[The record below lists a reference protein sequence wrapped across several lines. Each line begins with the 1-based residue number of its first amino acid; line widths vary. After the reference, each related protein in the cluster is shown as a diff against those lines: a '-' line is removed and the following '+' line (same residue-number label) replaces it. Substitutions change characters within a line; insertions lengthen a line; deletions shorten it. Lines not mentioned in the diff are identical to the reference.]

1 MGLLYIFVWDFY
13 AGISMDGFIV
23 FLLEFW
29 YLWLGLNYSLFFAFV
44 VICDISLLLGK
55 RYNIWLYVVLNL
67 VKGGDS
73 ILSYS
78 SKDNSLL
85 KDLWFD

>member
-1 MGLLYIFVWDFY
+1 LGLLYIFVWDFY

-23 FLLEFW
+23 FLLEVW
-29 YLWLGLNYSLFFAFV
+29 YLWLGLNYWLFFAFV